1 MCDEERREGKEELYL
16 TSSRVDLTGDEEKKR
31 GEEKEQEKKRR
42 EEKRRE
48 KNLGSLEGPHTVT
61 GTGTG

>member
-42 EEKRRE
+42 KREEFGFSRGHPPQE
-48 KNLGSLEGPHTVT
+48 LE
-61 GTGTG
+61 